1 MPPIGPRGT
10 DPELQP
16 VGDRCEECGAELTAV
31 ELELAME
38 TDPPALCSIHAI
50 EDESWIAD
58 EHDELTE

>member
-1 MPPIGPRGT
+1 
-10 DPELQP
+10 
-16 VGDRCEECGAELTAV
+16 
-31 ELELAME
+31 ME